1 MSRNRAIFEM
11 LLCAALWSIAGIF
24 IKLIP
29 WNSVVI
35 AGVRSLIAGLVMFVY
50 MRSRGIRY
58 TADKRSLLGGGA
70 LCVTLTFFVAAN
82 KLTTAANS
90 IVLQFTAPIFIV
102 VFSALFFKKRFSRAD
117 ILAVGLTMVGISL
130 SFFDQLTPGHL
141 LGNCVALAAG
151 MAFGCYYMSLDGATE
166 SERMSAILTAHC
178 LTFLVSIPFIAMYPP
193 ELKAAAGGLHTRARH
208 SPARHTLRAA
218 GSGLGLLPAAG
229 LLAARRA
236 RAAFEPRVGVHL

>member
-117 ILAVGLTMVGISL
+117 ILAVGLTMVGHLALFLRPAHSGA
-130 SFFDQLTPGHL
+130 FAGQLRGPRRGHGLRL
-141 LGNCVALAAG
+141 L
-151 MAFGCYYMSLDGATE
+151 
-166 SERMSAILTAHC
+166 
-178 LTFLVSIPFIAMYPP
+178 
-193 ELKAAAGGLHTRARH
+193 LH
-208 SPARHTLRAA
+208 
-218 GSGLGLLPAAG
+218 
-229 LLAARRA
+229 
-236 RAAFEPRVGVHL
+236 EPRRRDGERAHERHPHRPLSDLPGQHPVHRHVPAGAQGGARWPAYSCSA